1 MHLIF
6 LLVTPAEQPNLQVL
20 LLGQVARVA
29 GNASSRERL
38 LKGASK
44 SEVIEIITEAERP
57 LPDGS
62 GSAMSDSDVSH

>member
-6 LLVTPAEQPNLQVL
+6 LLVTPAEQPDLQVL

-38 LKGASK
+38 LNGSST
-44 SEVIEIITEAERP
+44 SEVIEVITEVDHP

-62 GSAMSDSDVSH
+62 GSLVADSGVRR